1 MSPISTTAFPQ
12 TATCCQVSNRPVA
25 GVVARIPVAMCRV
38 VVLLVVVNRVRVML
52 DDAKG
57 LASDKPAKAKVG
69 PVVTDRDE
77 VATAMRVLRVKEL
90 ARETAKVRAREPLR
104 VAKVAAKAAV
114 RAAKPA
120 ARIPVVRAVTT
131 ETVAIANNAP
141 VAARAPRSPDA
152 AARRAPLS

>member
-1 MSPISTTAFPQ
+1 
-12 TATCCQVSNRPVA
+12 VSNRPVA
-25 GVVARIPVAMCRV
+25 GVVALIPVAMCRV

-152 AARRAPLS
+152 TARRAPLS

>member
-1 MSPISTTAFPQ
+1 
-12 TATCCQVSNRPVA
+12 
-25 GVVARIPVAMCRV
+25 MCRV

-152 AARRAPLS
+152 TARRAPLS

>member
-1 MSPISTTAFPQ
+1 M
-12 TATCCQVSNRPVA
+12 SNRPVA
-25 GVVARIPVAMCRV
+25 GVVALIPVAMCRV

-114 RAAKPA
+114 RAAVRAAKPA

-152 AARRAPLS
+152 TARRAPLS